1 VVLVIVVSLIGF
13 WEWGSALLM
22 ATSIPV
28 TLARTLGFMQL
39 LFLDIQQM
47 SIALLIIA
55 LGLLVDDLVGGRW
68 RAQAGT
74 GAGQEPLGGSLARA
88 GQALEGDPQ
97 RYHHQCR
104 CLADV
109 PPNEGRRQELHLQ
122 HAGDYRLFAGR
133 LAPDFDDLHSAPGV
147 LSAAGEGGAGRH
159 PSAVLQPRCRF
170 RD

>member
-1 VVLVIVVSLIGF
+1 VKKSTCSTAARFEAVVLVIVVSLIGF

-28 TLARTLGFMQL
+28 TLARTFGFMQL
-39 LFLDIQQM
+39 LFLDIQQV

-88 GQALEGDPQ
+88 GQ
-97 RYHHQCR
+97 
-104 CLADV
+104 
-109 PPNEGRRQELHLQ
+109 
-122 HAGDYRLFAGR
+122 
-133 LAPDFDDLHSAPGV
+133 
-147 LSAAGEGGAGRH
+147 LSKAILNATIAN
-159 PSAVLQPRCRF
+159 AVA
-170 RD
+170 